1 MLSIERCYQSRQVL
15 FNFLLIND
23 TVVREFNFKWKP
35 YRKKQVEANETIF
48 TESLKMHEKKTKS
61 NFEIKNLAADTKK
74 LHLDFSLVAF
84 KRPNSVSKIS
94 SILCRRPNIF
104 LQTKVLLR

>member
-1 MLSIERCYQSRQVL
+1 MAQKNCAVNRLTEILNKSLLRSSQKLLMLSIERCYQSRQVL

-35 YRKKQVEANETIF
+35 YRKKQVEANENIF

-61 NFEIKNLAADTKK
+61 NFEIKSLAADTKK
-74 LHLDFSLVAF
+74 TS
-84 KRPNSVSKIS
+84 P
-94 SILCRRPNIF
+94 
-104 LQTKVLLR
+104 